1 MEVLMVARLLISFL
15 AALVVILLTSCV
27 PGSPALSTPTS
38 TTEPVDWQRS
48 FDEMAA
54 LASGLET
61 PEYLLQ
67 ENPVR
72 TGQEFDPNAYFEVLD
87 RLAMEPGYVLDYVY
101 WYDEM
106 AGRPVLYAR
115 ELDAPPFQNFAE
127 YERARDEP
135 PDAFL
140 DHVQADGSP
149 ESFFQLVVLR
159 MLGDRFYLWWHAMMD
174 DDSILTDQES
184 LEKIL
189 ENAESFCSVPTD
201 PILAQSATL
210 DLEPKIETADEQIN
224 VELLVFSQFG
234 GLLRKTYSFS
244 RSFPH
249 TLLGETEDTLV
260 PYQCGVV
267 P

>member
-38 TTEPVDWQRS
+38 TAEPVDWQRS

-67 ENPVR
+67 ENPVK
-72 TGQEFDPNAYFEVLD
+72 TGQEFDPNAYFGVLD

-115 ELDAPPFQNFAE
+115 ELDAPPFQTFAE
-127 YERARDEP
+127 YEQARDEP

-159 MLGDRFYLWWHAMMD
+159 MSGDRFYLWWHAFMRD
-174 DDSILTDQES
+174 ETILTGRES
-184 LEKIL
+184 LERHLQIVEGDCDQPTGPVL
-189 ENAESFCSVPTD
+189 E
-201 PILAQSATL
+201 QSAGL
-210 DLEPKIETADEQIN
+210 ALEPQITFESELVK
-224 VELLVFSQFG
+224 VEVAAFTRWG
-234 GLLRKTYSFS
+234 GLERKTYTIR

-249 TLLGETEDTLV
+249 TFLEESAEPLI
-260 PYQCGVV
+260 PYECGVV
-267 P
+267 Y